1 MIAAGVAAAVL
12 ALVVLPMSQAWAKP
26 GVVKGITTQTVTA
39 PAPAPAGDTAEAEA
53 TCPAG
58 QLLLGGGYTINSTV
72 TDWSVYVDAP
82 DGNFWL
88 VEIVNND
95 AQPLS
100 FSAYAICAGSAPGKK
115 GITGYTTHVVQ
126 TQVTVP
132 NNQTGEADAS
142 CAAGQLMTGGG
153 YDVENV
159 SPNWYVYVN
168 SVLNDST
175 WFVEIDN
182 EVGLSTSFGSYAI
195 CLAKTNGKPVTALST
210 SAVEANSTVGA
221 NQVASVSATC
231 GAKQLMTG
239 GGGTIVSVGPEWRVV
254 QNGPVTS
261 GSQTVEV
268 AELGGVSRQFDA
280 AAICLA
286 KA

>member
-1 MIAAGVAAAVL
+1 V
-12 ALVVLPMSQAWAKP
+12 
-26 GVVKGITTQTVTA
+26 TTQVT
-39 PAPAPAGDTAEAEA
+39 APAGDTAEADA

-58 QLLLGGGYTINSTV
+58 ELLLGGGYTINSTV

-100 FSAYAICAGSAPGKK
+100 FSAYAICAESVPGKK
-115 GITGYTTHVVQ
+115 GITGYTTTVVQ
-126 TQVTVP
+126 TQVTVV

-142 CAAGQLMTGGG
+142 CGAGQLMTGGG

-168 SVLNDST
+168 SALNDST

-182 EVGLSTSFGSYAI
+182 EVGQSTTFGSYAV
-195 CLAKTNGKPVTALST
+195 CLAKTNGKPVKALTT
-210 SAVEANSTVGA
+210 SVVQANSTVGA
-221 NQVASVSATC
+221 NQIASVSATC

-239 GGGTIVSVGPEWRVV
+239 GGGTIASVGPEWRVV
-254 QNGPVTS
+254 QNAPVTS

-268 AELGGVSRQFDA
+268 AELGGVSRPFDA